1 MAHAPLVR
9 TSSPVLVAVLAFVS
23 FSCGADEDPSAE
35 EQAVKVEE
43 SAGEPAA
50 DPGPGLRGDTV
61 EVHMDEY
68 TIEMPSVLP
77 SGEFVFIVR
86 NRGFEEHNLEIMHEG
101 ELLWEFDRPL
111 NPGAVQ
117 RATVALEPGDYRVVC
132 TVSGHDG
139 RGMARDLVV
148 GDGDGG

>member
-1 MAHAPLVR
+1 MSRAPLVR
-9 TSSPVLVAVLAFVS
+9 TLVPVLLAVPALAS
-23 FSCGADEDPSAE
+23 FSCAGEEEPRAE
-35 EQAVKVEE
+35 ERSTEVEE
-43 SAGEPAA
+43 PAGEPAA
-50 DPGPGLRGDTV
+50 GPGPGLRGDTV

-68 TIEMPSVLP
+68 TIEMPSALP
-77 SGEFVFIVR
+77 PGELVFVVR
-86 NRGFEEHNLEIMHEG
+86 NRGFEEHNLEIMHDG

-139 RGMARDLVV
+139 RGMALDLVV
-148 GDGDGG
+148 GDEDGA